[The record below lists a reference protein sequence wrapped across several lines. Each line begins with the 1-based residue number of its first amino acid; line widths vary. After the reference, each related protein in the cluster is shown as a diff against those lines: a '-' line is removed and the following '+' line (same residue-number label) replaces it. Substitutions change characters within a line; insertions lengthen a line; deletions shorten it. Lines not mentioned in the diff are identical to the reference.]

1 MPEYSF
7 ADIPDHQQ
15 RTEVIQDYI
24 ARVRCG
30 SQSVQEQIELRESLV
45 KAALENHVDSV

>member
-1 MPEYSF
+1 MPEYNFS
-7 ADIPDHQQ
+7 DIPDNQK

-24 ARVRCG
+24 ARIRCG
-30 SQSVQEQIELRESLV
+30 HQSPSEQIELRESLV